1 MYEYAQACVF
11 VYSPVSTF
19 ILFPCKH
26 TPTTYMRPY
35 VYSCTYTN
43 THRQSRMAAEE
54 LARIQQE
61 DVKVF
66 FNMVAQHQENFDNIW
81 GKKTLEHKVWMFV
94 LWVGVDVGVYECT
107 YVGKSYVYV
116 CEYVL

>member
-1 MYEYAQACVF
+1 
-11 VYSPVSTF
+11 
-19 ILFPCKH
+19 
-26 TPTTYMRPY
+26 
-35 VYSCTYTN
+35 
-43 THRQSRMAAEE
+43 MAAEE

-116 CEYVL
+116 CEYVLWAGIHVAMRSYRNMLWCHMLFDTHMAIHMHTSVHFA